1 MHLASISQT
10 FSIPIVTYGHLMLK
24 TKHMAKNSNTGASKL
39 QKPKTMGDAMGVMAI
54 FYTACDKA
62 QSSMIK
68 LC

>member
-1 MHLASISQT
+1 
-10 FSIPIVTYGHLMLK
+10 
-24 TKHMAKNSNTGASKL
+24 MAKNSNTAASKL
-39 QKPKTMGDAMGVMAI
+39 QKPKTMGDAMGVMAM